1 MIVIWWRCV
10 IVLLALANGG
20 WDETPLLLPPLG
32 APTEGWG
39 FHGEAAWVCRRRA
52 AYRLRKSL
60 GWLCY
65 AAAGRLNPAGPDWSE
80 ISGTHCGIRQDHYQK
95 IEGLCE
101 HEHECLCVCVCMCVC
116 LYWPYF
122 LTLFEIV
129 CDCVCACFCARVCVC
144 RQQMGGRRVTKLIL
158 NTSQSTNYWLI
169 TTGLLRLSV
178 FVFVFSLMHT
188 QLCTHTHTHSG
199 THTHQR
205 FIWLCSYG
213 SYTEN

>member
-1 MIVIWWRCV
+1 MSWDWTAKTATGFNHFDTTSQPKIMIVIWWRCV

-80 ISGTHCGIRQDHYQK
+80 ISGTHRGIRQDHYQK

-101 HEHECLCVCVCMCVC
+101 HEHECLCVCVCVYVCVSVLALFSHSVWNCLRLCVC
-116 LYWPYF
+116 VL
-122 LTLFEIV
+122 L
-129 CDCVCACFCARVCVC
+129 CARVCV
-144 RQQMGGRRVTKLIL
+144 QTADGREK
-158 NTSQSTNYWLI
+158 S
-169 TTGLLRLSV
+169 
-178 FVFVFSLMHT
+178 H
-188 QLCTHTHTHSG
+188 
-199 THTHQR
+199 
-205 FIWLCSYG
+205 
-213 SYTEN
+213 